1 MPVTHD
7 EVEKYDRLQPQL
19 VSLLSEMSVLSK
31 PKPDGPIN
39 KFKLGHINNLL
50 SDANSLLGEEYK
62 PLRGFSQ
69 FEEHALPSNSDV
81 VLVLSQYIEAL
92 ETWRSANVKN
102 EGYKWVWNTKK
113 GPILDAE
120 PPRRIR

>member
-7 EVEKYDRLQPQL
+7 EVEKYDRIQPLL
-19 VSLLSEMSVLSK
+19 VSLRTEMSVLSK

-50 SDANSLLGEEYK
+50 ADANSLLGDEYK
-62 PLRGFSQ
+62 PLKGFSQ

-92 ETWRSANVKN
+92 ETWRSANVRY
-102 EGYKWVWNTKK
+102 ESYKWVWNTKK
-113 GPILDAE
+113 APILDAE
-120 PPRRIR
+120 GPRNIR

>member
-1 MPVTHD
+1 MPITHA
-7 EVEKYDRLQPQL
+7 EVEKYDRIVPQL
-19 VSLLSEMSVLSK
+19 VSLRTEMSVLSK

-39 KFKLGHINNLL
+39 KFKLGHINNLVAE
-50 SDANSLLGEEYK
+50 ANSLLGDDFK

-81 VLVLSQYIEAL
+81 VLVLSQYIEAV

-102 EGYKWVWNTKK
+102 EAYRWIWNTKQA
-113 GPILDAE
+113 PILDAE
-120 PPRRIR
+120 PPRNIR